1 MSKAKKL
8 TKAQETAAALK
19 IETAKIAASN
29 AILLQKG
36 IDETNAQIIT
46 DHVEAL
52 VMNHGMA
59 RSDFASA
66 STVYD
71 KSAKSYA
78 RSMDSMFTFAKDGV
92 EWIDAKGNSGA
103 KKCGMTETEFEAVK
117 TERAALKSA
126 CEEAGTLHFD
136 SKWQFIVSESEFSKA
151 RADAKAAAEKA
162 AAEAAAEAAANDDTS
177 DDTSDETSDDTSE
190 KTDLQK
196 LIQHVTDALRFAD
209 KEDIGCALTTR
220 AQLQTILDNEKTF
233 AESLVQKAA

>member
-1 MSKAKKL
+1 MSKAHTKPHTI
-8 TKAQETAAALK
+8 TKAKMAAF
-19 IETAKIAASN
+19 E
-29 AILLQKG
+29 
-36 IDETNAQIIT
+36 
-46 DHVEAL
+46 VEAL

-59 RSDFASA
+59 RADFASA

-78 RSMDSMFTFAKDGV
+78 HSMDSMFTFAKDGV

-136 SKWQFIVSESEFSKA
+136 SKWQFIVSESEFAKE
-151 RADAKAAAEKA
+151 RAAAKAAAAEAAAK
-162 AAEAAAEAAANDDTS
+162 AAEAAAEAAANDDTG
-177 DDTSDETSDDTSE
+177 DDTGDDTSE

-196 LIQHVTDALRFAD
+196 LIQHVRDALRFAD
-209 KEDIGCALTTR
+209 KEDSGCALTTR

-233 AESLVQKAA
+233 AESLVKKAA

>member
-1 MSKAKKL
+1 MSKAHTKPHTI
-8 TKAQETAAALK
+8 TKAKMAAF
-19 IETAKIAASN
+19 E
-29 AILLQKG
+29 
-36 IDETNAQIIT
+36 
-46 DHVEAL
+46 VEAL

-59 RSDFASA
+59 RADFASA

-78 RSMDSMFTFAKDGV
+78 HSMDSMFTFAKDGV

-126 CEEAGTLHFD
+126 CEEAGTLHVD
-136 SKWQFIVSESEFSKA
+136 SKWQFIVSESEF
-151 RADAKAAAEKA
+151 AKERA
-162 AAEAAAEAAANDDTS
+162 AAEAAAEAAANDDTG
-177 DDTSDETSDDTSE
+177 DDTGDDTSE

-196 LIQHVTDALRFAD
+196 LIQHVRDALRFAD

-233 AESLVQKAA
+233 AESLVKKAA